1 MMANQ
6 KHSAAVRP
14 YLLHS
19 SLQVQSQNNVR
30 NHAEPKP
37 FSWAKLAYFGFSSSN
52 FTVQDHIPSSAG
64 DALRTPQHEL
74 QIFTND
80 TEENKA
86 HSNVSDISTTT
97 YQ

>member
-1 MMANQ
+1 V
-6 KHSAAVRP
+6 HSHDNACN
-14 YLLHS
+14 Y
-19 SLQVQSQNNVR
+19 
-30 NHAEPKP
+30 AEPKP
-37 FSWAKLAYFGFSSSN
+37 FSWAELAYFGFSPSN
-52 FTVQDHIPSSAG
+52 FTVQDHIPSRAG
-64 DALRTPQHEL
+64 DALRTPQLEL